1 MRGFIKTFIV
11 FIYLFFALFIQ
22 QSSIYAEEYIP
33 QNESKQYIVLPV
45 NPETAL
51 INNKNEENYVISQN
65 RNRSEITNPSDRND
79 NLGFGCFNKTNVD
92 YNISD
97 NYIVYNATYK
107 IYISHKLS
115 PLEYTIYTRAP

>member
-11 FIYLFFALFIQ
+11 FIYLFLALFIQ
-22 QSSIYAEEYIP
+22 SSSIYAEEYIP
-33 QNESKQYIVLPV
+33 KNDSKQYIVSPA
-45 NPETAL
+45 NSETAL

-65 RNRSEITNPSDRND
+65 RNKSEITNPSGRND

-92 YNISD
+92 YSFSNSYIGDSNI
-97 NYIVYNATYK
+97 YK